1 MTAMHTVWKSD
12 NPVSTT
18 IECFKDLGRFVVI
31 KSIQAGTEGS
41 FKHVLSLIIFL
52 RLYISQKSETVVV
65 VGSALKSHN
74 NKKFPYLYDTHR
86 GSVQF
91 HLKSDSHLPK
101 KFVLFACLKAL

>member
-1 MTAMHTVWKSD
+1 MTVMHTVWKSD

-91 HLKSDSHLPK
+91 HL
-101 KFVLFACLKAL
+101 